1 MQTTQKFS
9 VTSMLNKQR
18 VKDGKVHIFIRI
30 YFDGKRTEI
39 SKPQDEIEKLLKN
52 NMRNFSRK

>member
-1 MQTTQKFS
+1 MKTTQKFR

-18 VKDGKVHIFIRI
+18 VKDGKVQIFIRI